1 MIANL
6 RRDVVD
12 RADER
17 ATKELQQSTGR
28 GLRLVAV
35 ILAREC
41 VAHADA
47 LRDIDVGVGEDTV
60 EHRVDKAALHR
71 VRARPLHH
79 FCLDFFREV
88 VVIIAART
96 DKGRGYC
103 VDESA
108 KRHRADCAGEQEIR
122 NKETCALLIVLR
134 MDYVIPEELEL
145 HDRVF
150 LELEELLRQDRTGTH
165 RTRRRR
171 RRVIEVR
178 IVVHVF
184 RVLDSLTGN
193 LALVLRLHPLLLHP
207 LIVSAEDGR
216 LAHERVRF
224 GERYH
229 REVKA
234 LLRLAEA
241 LPCASVVAS
250 LRIAARVG
258 CEVDLI
264 HDARFLDDTAVK
276 VAWLEC
282 PLEPHVRI
290 SIAVQ
295 PCADVDELHE
305 VDCRRCKVTEA
316 ELRDRIEPAD
326 RAGQCKRRTAF
337 KRIIK
342 TRTKERDVCNN
353 LIQLI
358 FDIAG
363 NSVHIVDEVLDV
375 ACRIALRFRVEVAE
389 EALVEADSLRFEV
402 LHCDIAG
409 RCIEVMR
416 ECPLHI
422 FVKTLRA
429 LAVLCIAEEAVT
441 PFLCDA
447 YAVVQ
452 ERVSFRQSHL
462 RVLRDLHHHLHIVL
476 VADDHVVVVLVVL
489 EAVRTDDELA
499 FRVRLC
505 ILVCK
510 VSGFLE

>member
-1 MIANL
+1 MRLLLLLIEVAIDEAVVRLVYAAEAERVHNAAIHI
-6 RRDVVD
+6 VVD
-12 RADER
+12 RADAMVRR
-17 ATKELQQSTGR
+17 ARLADDGLEHVAKRRRYRLDGLDRIVVANLCRNIVGRTDKRAAQELQQSTGR
-28 GLRLVAV
+28 GFRLVAV
-35 ILAREC
+35 ILARER
-41 VAHADA
+41 VAHADT
-47 LRDIDVGVGEDTV
+47 LRNVDVGIGEDTV
-60 EHRVDKAALHR
+60 KHRIDKAALHR
-71 VRARPLHH
+71 VRASPLHH

-88 VVIIAART
+88 VIIVAART
-96 DKGRGYC
+96 NKGRGHG

-108 KRHRADCAGEQEIR
+108 ERYSADRAGEQEIR
-122 NKETCALLIVLR
+122 NKEASTLLVVLR
-134 MDYVIPEELEL
+134 VHDVVPEELEL

-150 LELEELLRQDRTGTH
+150 LELEELLCQDRTGTH

-193 LALVLRLHPLLLHP
+193 LALVLRLHPLLLHA
-207 LIVSAEDGR
+207 LIVGAEDGR

-363 NSVHIVDEVLDV
+363 NAIHIVDEVLDV
-375 ACRIALRFRVEVAE
+375 ACCVAFRFCVEIAE
-389 EALVEADSLRFEV
+389 EALVEADSLRLEV
-402 LHCDIAG
+402 LHRDIAG
-409 RCIEVMR
+409 
-416 ECPLHI
+416 
-422 FVKTLRA
+422 
-429 LAVLCIAEEAVT
+429 
-441 PFLCDA
+441 
-447 YAVVQ
+447 
-452 ERVSFRQSHL
+452 
-462 RVLRDLHHHLHIVL
+462 
-476 VADDHVVVVLVVL
+476 
-489 EAVRTDDELA
+489 
-499 FRVRLC
+499 
-505 ILVCK
+505 
-510 VSGFLE
+510 